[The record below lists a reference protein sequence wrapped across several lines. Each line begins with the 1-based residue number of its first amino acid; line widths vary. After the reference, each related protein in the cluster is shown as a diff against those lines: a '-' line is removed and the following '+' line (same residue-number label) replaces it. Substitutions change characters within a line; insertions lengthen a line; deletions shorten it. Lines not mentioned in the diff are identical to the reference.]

1 MSLTD
6 ILKKTALSLAL
17 AWPIAHMSYALPDA
31 DGTHQKS
38 GFQEAKKGT
47 DKAKREYLVNL
58 LYDMKILYD
67 KDKGPNGHV
76 GAFYDYDNSDDKK
89 KLEDWVNELAK
100 NGQEVDKTAFE
111 KARSKKLVYNL
122 NGKLGENKKLPFIV
136 VYSKDLFSFT
146 EDDLK
151 STLDR
156 VKAGT
161 EAYDTG
167 MVFEKKIPAEPQS
180 WNSMVPDMYSDYC
193 QLTKILDGTRKVSD
207 ELRQES
213 MQVYQRHYTTFK
225 KGIQQPAGPFM
236 TEELRTM
243 LKETIIFVDAG
254 MKKLGYN
261 TEYNADTLSWVLKQA
276 KK

>member
-6 ILKKTALSLAL
+6 ILKKTALSLVL
-17 AWPIAHMSYALPDA
+17 VWPIAHTTYALSDTGMSRQGN
-31 DGTHQKS
+31 D
-38 GFQEAKKGT
+38 FQEAKKGAAE
-47 DKAKREYLVNL
+47 AKREYLVKL
-58 LYDMKILYD
+58 LHGMKILYD
-67 KDKGPNGHV
+67 KDENPDGHV

-89 KLEDWVNELAK
+89 KLEDWVNEQAK

-111 KARSKKLVYNL
+111 KARSQKLVYNL
-122 NGKLGENKKLPFIV
+122 AGKLGENKKQPFIV
-136 VYSKDLFSFT
+136 VYSKDLFSIS

-151 STLDR
+151 SILDR
-156 VKAGT
+156 VKAGA

-167 MVFEKKIPAEPQS
+167 IAFEKKIPLEPQS
-180 WNSMVPDMYSDYC
+180 WNFAIANMYSDYC

-207 ELRQES
+207 GHRQES
-213 MQVYQRHYTTFK
+213 LQAYQQHYTTLQ
-225 KGIQQPAGPFM
+225 KGIPRPAGPFM

-243 LKETIIFVDAG
+243 MKETIVAIDVG

-261 TEYNADTLSWVLKQA
+261 HEYNADAQSWVLKQA

>member
-1 MSLTD
+1 MTLTD

-17 AWPIAHMSYALPDA
+17 AWPIAHINYAFPDA
-31 DGTHQKS
+31 SGTHQKS

-47 DKAKREYLVNL
+47 EKAKREYLVNL
-58 LYDMKILYD
+58 LYEMKILYD
-67 KDKGPNGHV
+67 KEKNPNGHV
-76 GAFYDYDNSDDKK
+76 GVFYDYDNFDDKK
-89 KLEDWVNELAK
+89 KLEDWVDEQAK

-111 KARSKKLVYNL
+111 KARSMKLVYNL
-122 NGKLGENKKLPFIV
+122 NGKLGENKKQPFIV

-167 MVFEKKIPAEPQS
+167 MAFEKKIPAEPQS
-180 WNSMVPDMYSDYC
+180 WNTTVAGMYSDYC

-207 ELRQES
+207 ELKQES
-213 MQVYQRHYTTFK
+213 MQIYQQHYTTFQ
-225 KGIQQPAGPFM
+225 KGIQRPAGPFM

-243 LKETIIFVDAG
+243 LKETIVAVDTG

-261 TEYNADTLSWVLKQA
+261 HEYEADAQSWVIKQA

>member
-17 AWPIAHMSYALPDA
+17 AWPIANTSYALPDA
-31 DGTHQKS
+31 GVSRQKS

-67 KDKGPNGHV
+67 KEKNPNGHV
-76 GAFYDYDNSDDKK
+76 GTLYDYDNFDDKK
-89 KLEDWVNELAK
+89 KLEDWVNEQAK

-111 KARSKKLVYNL
+111 KARNRKLVYNL
-122 NGKLGENKKLPFIV
+122 AGKLGENKKQPFIV
-136 VYSKDLFSFT
+136 VYSKDLFSIS

-167 MVFEKKIPAEPQS
+167 MAFEKKIPAEPQS
-180 WNSMVPDMYSDYC
+180 WNSMMANMYSGYC

-207 ELRQES
+207 GHKQES
-213 MQVYQRHYTTFK
+213 LQVYQTHYNTFQ
-225 KGIQQPAGPFM
+225 KGIQRPAGPFM

-243 LKETIIFVDAG
+243 LKETIVAVDTG

-261 TEYNADTLSWVLKQA
+261 HEFNANTQTWILKQA
-276 KK
+276 K